1 LMHMPTLILSAAS
14 LAALFLLRAV
24 RRSWPGPLI
33 VMTIATLVSA
43 QLDFAS
49 MGIAVVGNLGNGL
62 PHIKMPAFDP
72 GLLRE
77 LVIPSLNLAVISI
90 VSFMMTVRSFAEKN
104 GYAIDVD
111 QELRAQG
118 YINIASGLSQG

>member
-1 LMHMPTLILSAAS
+1 M
-14 LAALFLLRAV
+14 
-24 RRSWPGPLI
+24 RSWI
-33 VMTIATLVSA
+33 
-43 QLDFAS
+43 
-49 MGIAVVGNLGNGL
+49 L
-62 PHIKMPAFDP
+62 PQWELLWSVISVTGCRISKCRHLT

-118 YINIASGLSQG
+118 YINIASGYPGVRGQCRDQPYSCQRCHRW